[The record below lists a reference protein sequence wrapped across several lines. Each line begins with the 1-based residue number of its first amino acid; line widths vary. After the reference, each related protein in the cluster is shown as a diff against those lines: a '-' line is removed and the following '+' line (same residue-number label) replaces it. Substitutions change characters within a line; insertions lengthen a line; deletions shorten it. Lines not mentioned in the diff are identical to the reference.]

1 MTKTNEVVLDNL
13 ARRINAQHEACRDA
27 ANAAVEHA
35 VHAGEL
41 LIEAKASIPH
51 GEWLTWI
58 EGRCGVSERT
68 AQAYMR
74 LARELPKLDS
84 EKAQRVEDLP
94 LRKALAEL
102 AEPKLDGLLES
113 NAEQKLREQGMDEL
127 PPGLSAVLATTKDG
141 EVTIK
146 PEFIFAMAA
155 SPKASVQAMIAAQ
168 ILEAAP
174 GAEMTPTGLR
184 LPEDLP
190 FENWVRIGE
199 LLMAMPGADAG
210 IQAAETRRS

>member
-13 ARRINAQHEACRDA
+13 AQRINAEHEACRDA

-35 VHAGEL
+35 VRAGEL

-84 EKAQRVEDLP
+84 EKAQRVADLP

-113 NAEQKLREQGMDEL
+113 NAEQKLREQGMDKL
-127 PPGLSAVLATTKDG
+127 PHGLSALLSTTRDG
-141 EVTIK
+141 EVTVK

-155 SPKASVQAMIAAQ
+155 SPKASVQAMITAQ
-168 ILEAAP
+168 ILEAAL
-174 GAEMTPTGLR
+174 GAEMKPTSLR
-184 LPEDLP
+184 LPENLP
-190 FENWVRIGE
+190 FENWARIGE
-199 LLMAMPGADAG
+199 LLMAMPGAEAAIQNAAG
-210 IQAAETRRS
+210 QRP